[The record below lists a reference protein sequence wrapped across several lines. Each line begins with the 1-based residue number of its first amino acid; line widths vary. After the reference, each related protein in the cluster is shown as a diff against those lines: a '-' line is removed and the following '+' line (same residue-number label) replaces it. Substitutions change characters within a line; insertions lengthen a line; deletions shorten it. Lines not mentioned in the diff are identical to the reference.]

1 MFMNRMIMMAA
12 FVAAMMTGGATMA
25 RGSSN
30 GMVAEMNVNGG
41 KKASRQMNVA
51 YFSKIDIK
59 GGANV
64 VFRQTNGGKPK
75 VTVAGYKADVDM
87 VSVKSDG
94 RTLTITQADNRSGW
108 HVFGSGKE
116 VTVYVSA
123 PDLTAVN
130 IFGSGD
136 FRADG
141 KVDTDNLLVVVKGS
155 GDVDMRNVICDNADI
170 QISGSGDVE
179 IKNLVAQRHAG
190 IKVYGSGDVEIKF
203 TRSGYVTCGVYGS
216 GDVELKGYVKGLK
229 KNVKGSGEIETDGL
243 KRW

>member
-1 MFMNRMIMMAA
+1 
-12 FVAAMMTGGATMA
+12 MA
-25 RGSSN
+25 RGSN

-190 IKVYGSGDVEIKF
+190 IKVYGSGDVDIKF
-203 TRSGYVTCGVYGS
+203 TRSGYVTCDVYGS

>member
-1 MFMNRMIMMAA
+1 
-12 FVAAMMTGGATMA
+12 MA

-64 VFRQTNGGKPK
+64 VFRQTNCGKPK

-170 QISGSGDVE
+170 QISGSGDVD

-190 IKVYGSGDVEIKF
+190 DVDIKF

>member
-25 RGSSN
+25 RGSN

-41 KKASRQMNVA
+41 KKASRRMNVA

-75 VTVAGYKADVDM
+75 VTIAGYKADVDM

-190 IKVYGSGDVEIKF
+190 IKVYGSGDVDIKF

>member
-1 MFMNRMIMMAA
+1 M
-12 FVAAMMTGGATMA
+12 
-25 RGSSN
+25 
-30 GMVAEMNVNGG
+30 
-41 KKASRQMNVA
+41 
-51 YFSKIDIK
+51 
-59 GGANV
+59 
-64 VFRQTNGGKPK
+64 FRQTNGGKPK
-75 VTVAGYKADVDM
+75 VTIAGYKVDADM
-87 VSVKSDG
+87 MSVKSDG

-190 IKVYGSGDVEIKF
+190 IKVYGSGDVDIKF

>member
-1 MFMNRMIMMAA
+1 
-12 FVAAMMTGGATMA
+12 MA
-25 RGSSN
+25 RGSN

-190 IKVYGSGDVEIKF
+190 IKVYGSGDVDIKF

-216 GDVELKGYVKGLK
+216 GDVELKGYVKGSK

>member
-1 MFMNRMIMMAA
+1 
-12 FVAAMMTGGATMA
+12 MA
-25 RGSSN
+25 RGSN
-30 GMVAEMNVNGG
+30 GMIAEMNVNGG

-190 IKVYGSGDVEIKF
+190 IKVYGSGDVDIKF

>member
-1 MFMNRMIMMAA
+1 
-12 FVAAMMTGGATMA
+12 MA
-25 RGSSN
+25 RGSN

-190 IKVYGSGDVEIKF
+190 IKVYGSGDVDIKF

>member
-59 GGANV
+59 GGTNV

-108 HVFGSGKE
+108 H
-116 VTVYVSA
+116 
-123 PDLTAVN
+123 LTAVN

-190 IKVYGSGDVEIKF
+190 IKVYGSGDVDIKF

>member
-1 MFMNRMIMMAA
+1 MNRMIMMAA
-12 FVAAMMTGGATMA
+12 FVAAMMTGGATVA

-30 GMVAEMNVNGG
+30 GMIAEMNVNGG

-170 QISGSGDVE
+170 QISGSGDVDMRNV
-179 IKNLVAQRHAG
+179 ICDNADIQ
-190 IKVYGSGDVEIKF
+190 ISGSGDVDIKF
-203 TRSGYVTCGVYGS
+203 TRSGYVTCDVYGS